1 MGMFDEVRSVQKPN
15 HKRRVK
21 KQKERG
27 KITADVLEE
36 VWERDKACCVI
47 CRKSFRQVWTLEAH
61 HIIFRSQGGTGE
73 PWNVALACG
82 PVTQAGTCH
91 WKAHNTRAGRQVFVE
106 YQQNVLL
113 PLYRVGAS

>member
-1 MGMFDEVRSVQKPN
+1 MGMFDEVRKVPKPN

-27 KITADVLEE
+27 KITTEVMEE
-36 VWERDKACCVI
+36 VWERDKERCVI
-47 CRKSFRQVWTLEAH
+47 CKKFLWQVWTLEGH

-82 PVTQAGTCH
+82 PVTQSGTCH
-91 WKAHNTRAGRQVFVE
+91 WKAHNTRAGRLAFVD
-106 YQQNVLL
+106 YQQRVLL
-113 PLYRVGAS
+113 PLYRIGAS

>member
-1 MGMFDEVRSVQKPN
+1 MSMFNEVRAVPKPN

-27 KITADVLEE
+27 KITSEVMEE
-36 VWERDKACCVI
+36 VWERDKACCVL
-47 CRKSFRQVWTLEAH
+47 CRKGLPHVWTLEGH

-82 PVTQAGTCH
+82 PVTQTGTCH
-91 WKAHNTRAGRQVFVE
+91 WKAHNTRAGRLAFVE
-106 YQQNVLL
+106 YQQTVLL